1 MAIEITSKMAKD
13 SQEMKGNLK
22 RVREA
27 VLDYFNIYKC
37 GTKTQIAFITG
48 LTEEQIHKR
57 LSELKSQGHI
67 YDSVYAERSNKT
79 KELQKIWC
87 KNGIL
92 ITITTL

>member
-1 MAIEITSKMAKD
+1 MATEITSKMAKD

-22 RVREA
+22 RVREV
-27 VLDYFNIYKC
+27 VLEYFNNYKY
-37 GTKTQIAFITG
+37 GSKTQIAFVTG
-48 LTEEQIHKR
+48 LAEEQIHKR
-57 LSELKSQGHI
+57 LSELKHQGYI

-92 ITITTL
+92 ISITTL